1 MAEASPSG
9 STPSSAGPHPKM
21 SFAAAAH
28 RVATVSNREKFE
40 RLKASREKAK
50 AKLTLARAE
59 IARCVRGRSW
69 REASADATRVCARYR
84 ALHLCA
90 LTAHARGAGC
100 SRRPRRRRARAPL
113 QVERCAFER
122 SAPQATAM
130 RLTAAYRLTRH
141 HRGAQLRR
149 ENEELRRALL
159 AQIPELTDEEG
170 SASVSEQTLRAAL
183 NSEQRLRAEAV
194 AEVAFLRSAVWG
206 TSGLAAAAVLALA
219 YARLTRG

>member
-1 MAEASPSG
+1 
-9 STPSSAGPHPKM
+9 
-21 SFAAAAH
+21 
-28 RVATVSNREKFE
+28 
-40 RLKASREKAK
+40 
-50 AKLTLARAE
+50 
-59 IARCVRGRSW
+59 
-69 REASADATRVCARYR
+69 
-84 ALHLCA
+84 
-90 LTAHARGAGC
+90 
-100 SRRPRRRRARAPL
+100 
-113 QVERCAFER
+113 
-122 SAPQATAM
+122 M